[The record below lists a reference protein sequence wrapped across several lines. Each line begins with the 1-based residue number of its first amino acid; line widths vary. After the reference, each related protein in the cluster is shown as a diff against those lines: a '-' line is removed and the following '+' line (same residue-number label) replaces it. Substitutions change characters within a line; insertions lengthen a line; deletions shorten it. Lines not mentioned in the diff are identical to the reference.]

1 MWSERKVALVA
12 NEIYRKHKLG
22 LISDSQALKTLYPL
36 TPYMGSA
43 QYFKHLDFCR
53 MVKDNPNF
61 YQRKV

>member
-12 NEIYRKHKLG
+12 NKIYHKHKLG
-22 LISDSQALKTLYPL
+22 KLSDAQARKALDPL

-61 YQRKV
+61 YQRKA